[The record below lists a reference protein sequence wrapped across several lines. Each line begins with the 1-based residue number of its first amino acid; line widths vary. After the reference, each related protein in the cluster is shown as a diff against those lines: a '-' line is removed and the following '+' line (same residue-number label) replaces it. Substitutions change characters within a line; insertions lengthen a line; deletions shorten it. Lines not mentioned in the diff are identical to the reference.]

1 MPRVAIPTALTP
13 EAARPRA
20 GRDLALQGPTMGVAW
35 TLRAR
40 APAGLSDAVIAEA
53 VQAACDV
60 VVAEMST
67 WEPASDL
74 CRFNRAPPGTWS
86 PAGRHLLTVLKAAI
100 GVASQ
105 SGGAFDPTIAAL
117 VDLWGFGPP
126 GAVDRAPPAE
136 AIDAARS
143 AGWRG
148 LRLDEDCGRLFQPG
162 GVALDLSGIAKGY
175 GVDLAAQA
183 LSRLGLRDFLIE
195 IGGELRGE
203 GVKGDGEPWWVE
215 IERPPKA
222 DPTED
227 AMIVALHGLSIASSG
242 DWRRCFTADGRL
254 YSHTVDPRTGAPV
267 DERIAAVTV
276 IHPDCMMADAF
287 CTALVVLGDEAEAFA
302 ERHELATLIVR
313 RGEAG
318 LSEHVSPALARML
331 G

>member
-1 MPRVAIPTALTP
+1 MRRVALPTTLTP
-13 EAARPRA
+13 EAARPRG
-20 GRDLALQGPTMGVAW
+20 GRDVSLRGPTMGVAW

-40 APAGLSDAVIAEA
+40 VPAGIADAAVADA
-53 VQAACDV
+53 VQAACDL

-74 CRFNRAPPGTWS
+74 CRFNRAPAGQWS
-86 PAGRHLLTVLKAAI
+86 PAGRHLLAVLRAAI
-100 GVASQ
+100 AVANQ
-105 SGGAFDPTIAAL
+105 SGGAFDPTVAAL

-126 GAVDRAPPAE
+126 GGVDRPPGAA

-183 LSRLGLRDFLIE
+183 LRRLGVRDFLIE

-215 IERPPKA
+215 IERPPGA
-222 DPTED
+222 TLAEESVL
-227 AMIVALHGLSIASSG
+227 VALHGLSIASSG
-242 DWRRCFTADGRL
+242 DWRRSFAADGRV

-267 DERIAAVTV
+267 DGAIAAVTV
-276 IHPDCMMADAF
+276 IHPDCMMADAY
-287 CTALVVLGDEAEAFA
+287 CTALLVLGDGAEAFA
-302 ERHELATLIVR
+302 GGHDVAALITR
-313 RGEAG
+313 RSGEG

-331 G
+331 D